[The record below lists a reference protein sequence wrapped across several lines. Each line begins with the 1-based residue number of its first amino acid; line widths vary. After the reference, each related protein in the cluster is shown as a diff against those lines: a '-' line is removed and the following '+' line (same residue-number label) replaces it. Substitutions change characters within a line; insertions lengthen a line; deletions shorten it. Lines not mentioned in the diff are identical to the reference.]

1 MSTRPPDPDGLR
13 YLEHWEPVL
22 AAPAHRLLE
31 RVAGLAAGLPAAGD
45 GTPLTLLDV
54 GAGAGSLALAAAE
67 RWPGARIVGLDASAG
82 MLSVARHRVTQR
94 WPEDETGR
102 FEWHAADATA
112 MPLPDASVDVVVSSF
127 VLQLLPDRTAA
138 LRESFRV
145 LRPGGVLGL
154 VTWLADDELLLP
166 DLEFDEAVY
175 DLALED
181 PETGAGPR
189 EHDAADYA
197 SLAEAHAELEAAGFA
212 DVDVQA
218 DRLEY
223 TWGRQA
229 YRLFKER
236 YDEHE
241 LFGSLTATDRA
252 RLSRRVEERWAALPD
267 EAFALRA
274 EVVSATARRP
284 AAAHPA
290 AVESPQA
297 AKGVASSGRQMRQ
310 GR

>member
-1 MSTRPPDPDGLR
+1 MRTCPPDQDGLR

-31 RVAGLAAGLPAAGD
+31 RVAGLAAGLPTARNGA
-45 GTPLTLLDV
+45 PLTLLDV
-54 GAGAGSLALAAAE
+54 GAGAGALALAAAE
-67 RWPGARIVGLDASAG
+67 RWPGAHIVGLDASAG
-82 MLSVARHRVTQR
+82 MLSVARHRVAQR
-94 WPEDETGR
+94 WPEDESGR

-112 MPLPDASVDVVVSSF
+112 MPLPAASVDVVVSSF
-127 VLQLLPDRTAA
+127 VLQLLPDREAA
-138 LRESFRV
+138 LREALRV

-166 DLEFDEAVY
+166 DMEFDEAVY

-181 PETGAGPR
+181 PETGTGPR
-189 EHDAADYA
+189 LHDAADYA
-197 SLAEAHAELEAAGFA
+197 SLVEAQAELEAVGFV

-218 DRLEY
+218 DRLDY

-236 YDEHE
+236 YDEHD
-241 LFGSLTATDRA
+241 LFRSLTATDRA

-267 EAFALRA
+267 EAFALCA

-284 AAAHPA
+284 APVRPA
-290 AVESPQA
+290 AVQSA
-297 AKGVASSGRQMRQ
+297 
-310 GR
+310 